1 MAKLVAATHSGGFH
15 ADDVFAAAI
24 LDLTLGLGAGFT
36 LVRTRDP
43 KAIEQADI
51 VFDVGGIFAPES
63 LRFDH
68 HQRGYAEKRPNGVP
82 FSSFGLLWRQFG
94 TNACHAVLGAEIT
107 IPEARKV
114 AEVVDVELVQGVD
127 VMDCGAQEFLP
138 RGGSVRIMSLS
149 AMIGG
154 FNPGWQEATQDF
166 DSAFIEAVAV
176 ARRVL
181 TNIIK
186 SSHGVIAAEN
196 KVLEA
201 KAEGSVLILE
211 YFYPWQLALFKRK
224 DADSLRY
231 VVFPNVTGG
240 WRVQAVSTVP
250 HSFSMHK
257 PLPESWR
264 GLEGEA
270 LDAVTGIPGGI
281 FCHASGFIGGHATR
295 EGALALAKAAIAA

>member
-43 KAIEQADI
+43 KVIEQADI
-51 VFDVGGIFAPES
+51 VFDVGGVFAPES

-154 FNPGWQEATQDF
+154 FNPGWQEVAQDF

-281 FCHASGFIGGHATR
+281 FCHASGFIGGHTTR

>member
-15 ADDVFAAAI
+15 ADDVFAAAV
-24 LDLTLGLGAGFT
+24 LDLTLGLGIGFT

-43 KAIEQADI
+43 KIIGQADI
-51 VFDVGGIFAPES
+51 VFDVGGIFDPERS
-63 LRFDH
+63 RFDH

-82 FSSFGLLWRQFG
+82 FSSFGLLWRQLG
-94 TNACHAVLGAEIT
+94 TDACHAVLGAKST
-107 IPEARKV
+107 VLEAGKV
-114 AEVVDVELVQGVD
+114 AEVVDIELVQGVD
-127 VMDCGAQEFLP
+127 AMDCGAQEFLP
-138 RGGSVRIMSLS
+138 RGGNVRIMSLS

-154 FNPGWQEATQDF
+154 FNPGWQEVKQDF
-166 DSAFIEAVAV
+166 DSAFIEATAV

-186 SSHGVIAAEN
+186 SSHDVIAAEN

-201 KAEGSVLILE
+201 KAEGSILLLE
-211 YFYPWQLALFKRK
+211 NFYPWQIALFKRK

-231 VVFPNVTGG
+231 VVFPNVSGG

-264 GLEGEA
+264 GLEGEV

-295 EGALALAKAAIAA
+295 EGALALARAAIEA

>member
-43 KAIEQADI
+43 KVIEQADI
-51 VFDVGGIFAPES
+51 VFDVGGVFAPES

-154 FNPGWQEATQDF
+154 FNPGWQEVTQDF

>member
-15 ADDVFAAAI
+15 ADDVFAAAV
-24 LDLTLGLGAGFT
+24 LDLTLGLGIGFT

-43 KAIEQADI
+43 KIIGQADI
-51 VFDVGGIFAPES
+51 VFDVGGIFDPEIS
-63 LRFDH
+63 RFDH

-82 FSSFGLLWRQFG
+82 FSSFGLLWRQLG
-94 TNACHAVLGAEIT
+94 ADACHAALGAKST
-107 IPEARKV
+107 ILEAGKV
-114 AEVVDVELVQGVD
+114 AEVVDIELVQGVD
-127 VMDCGAQEFLP
+127 AMDCGAQEFLP

-154 FNPGWQEATQDF
+154 FNPGWQEEKQDF

-186 SSHGVIAAEN
+186 SSHDVIAAESR
-196 KVLEA
+196 VLEA
-201 KAEGSVLILE
+201 KAEGSILLLE
-211 YFYPWQLALFKRK
+211 HFYPWQIALFKRK

-231 VVFPNVTGG
+231 VVFPNMTGG

-257 PLPESWR
+257 PLPEAWR
-264 GLEGEA
+264 GLEGA
-270 LDAVTGIPGGI
+270 LLDAVTGIPGGI
-281 FCHASGFIGGHATR
+281 FCHASGFIGGHATK
-295 EGALALAKAAIAA
+295 EGALALAKAAIEA